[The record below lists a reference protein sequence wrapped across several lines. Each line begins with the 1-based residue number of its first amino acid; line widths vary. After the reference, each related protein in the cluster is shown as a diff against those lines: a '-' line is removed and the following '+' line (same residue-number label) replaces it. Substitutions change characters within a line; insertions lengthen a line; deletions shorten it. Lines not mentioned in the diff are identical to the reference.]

1 MVLRIPMQGVYTVG
15 RAVRSVHTQAGTTIL
30 STTISLTIVE
40 LAGICLS
47 TLEIRI
53 SRNSFIRCLG
63 HITAPRLLLLLL
75 LLMLLLLL
83 LLLLLFHYLLLFH
96 GQSNS
101 LLLHCLLL
109 HFLLFHFLLLSYSTL
124 IHELLL

>member
-15 RAVRSVHTQAGTTIL
+15 RAVRSVHTQASTTIL
-30 STTISLTIVE
+30 STTVSLTIVE
-40 LAGICLS
+40 LAGVCLS

-75 LLMLLLLL
+75 LL
-83 LLLLLFHYLLLFH
+83 LF
-96 GQSNS
+96 
-101 LLLHCLLL
+101 HCLLL
-109 HFLLFHFLLLSYSTL
+109 HFLLFHFRLLSYSTL
-124 IHELLL
+124 IHELLLQL

>member
-15 RAVRSVHTQAGTTIL
+15 RAVRSVHTQASTTIL

-75 LLMLLLLL
+75 LLLMLLL